1 LKHKLNIIFDWR
13 VKLKK
18 EINLSKE
25 QKNQKNDYQNWNK
38 KYKQFFYWMVKLKR
52 KNNLTK
58 CQKSKEWGLKL
69 KYQQQK
75 GLTD

>member
-1 LKHKLNIIFDWR
+1 

-58 CQKSKEWGLKL
+58 CQKSQEWGLKL